1 MKEQKER
8 KNVGKKG
15 LTKLKVFIAGMI
27 CLAALT
33 ACSKNNAK
41 VKNEKLPDYFGPELE
56 NISCFVRNE
65 GDYVEKS
72 IYVMSRK
79 DVEECTGSALY
90 TSVEGTGGEFD
101 YDIEYEKGDYKIDD
115 YTLYSFDLKI
125 ENIKFDEDKVSINSI
140 KIFDEDGK
148 NVIFEF
154 KPQKFEICKI
164 EGEENNEYIEY
175 MSTPLTLPRD
185 YLKLMY
191 EVEVEKKVKIK
202 DIILSNEDL
211 KLANIND
218 LKNMEITKKSGTYEI
233 DGAIK
238 INENELSKYTEYV
251 STVVFKYEVDGEE
264 YISFTPVKEIIYN
277 PLIKYDENFKD
288 YYNEVLLKK

>member
-1 MKEQKER
+1 MR
-8 KNVGKKG
+8 KKLLIIITIMMC
-15 LTKLKVFIAGMI
+15 LTV
-27 CLAALT
+27 LT
-33 ACSKNNAK
+33 ACSENSTKAE
-41 VKNEKLPDYFGPELE
+41 NENLPDYFGPELE
-56 NISCFVRNE
+56 NISCFVHDE

-72 IYVMSRK
+72 IYVMCRK
-79 DVEECTGSALY
+79 DVEEITGSALY
-90 TSVEGTGGEFD
+90 TEVEGTGGEFD
-101 YDIEYEKGDYKIDD
+101 YSITYEKGEYKIDD
-115 YTLYSFDLKI
+115 YTLYSFDLKV
-125 ENIKFDEDKVSINSI
+125 ENIKFNEDKVSINSV
-140 KIFDEDGK
+140 KIYDENRKD
-148 NVIFEF
+148 VIFEF

-175 MSTPLTLPRD
+175 VSTPLTLPRD

-191 EVEVEKKVKIK
+191 EAEAEKKVKIK
-202 DIILSNEDL
+202 DIILSNEDIRI
-211 KLANIND
+211 ANIND
-218 LKNMEITKKSGTYEI
+218 LKNTEITKKSGICEI

-277 PLIKYDENFKD
+277 PLIKYDENFEE

>member
-1 MKEQKER
+1 MK
-8 KNVGKKG
+8 KKLLLIISIIVC
-15 LTKLKVFIAGMI
+15 LT
-27 CLAALT
+27 ALT
-33 ACSKNNAK
+33 ACSENNAK
-41 VKNEKLPDYFGPELE
+41 VENEKLPDYFGPELE
-56 NISCFVRNE
+56 NISCYIYSQE
-65 GDYVEKS
+65 DYVEKS

-101 YDIEYEKGDYKIDD
+101 YSIEYEKGDYKIDD
-115 YTLYSFDLKI
+115 YTLYSFDLKV
-125 ENIKFDEDKVSINSI
+125 ENIKFNEDKISINSI
-140 KIFDEDGK
+140 KIFDRDGK

-154 KPQKFEICKI
+154 KPQKFEICQIDGK
-164 EGEENNEYIEY
+164 ENNDYMQYIG
-175 MSTPLTLPRD
+175 TPLFLPRD

-211 KLANIND
+211 KIANIND
-218 LKNMEITKKSGTYEI
+218 LKNTEITKKSEAYEI
-233 DGAIK
+233 DGEIK
-238 INENELSKYTEYV
+238 VNENELSKYTEYI